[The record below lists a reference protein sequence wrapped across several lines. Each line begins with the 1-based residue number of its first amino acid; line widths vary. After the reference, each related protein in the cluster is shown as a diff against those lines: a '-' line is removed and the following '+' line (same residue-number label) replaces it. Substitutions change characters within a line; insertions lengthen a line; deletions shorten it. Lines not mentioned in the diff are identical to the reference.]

1 MNTVYCISN
10 QKNGTF
16 TFRTM
21 RRNAC
26 IVCQNIFV
34 SCFLFFFLSFVS
46 HFNSLVATWKKCQL
60 THKSDVCVFL
70 SCSVFCVLRS
80 FQYSTHFSCS
90 IIYDVIICHS
100 SIYNNL
106 TVYWFDL
113 FSTAS
118 ISNRMIWPRQHRFF
132 SSKNEHNRPNRH
144 NTHNKNVLCVVLFS
158 VFLNNNFR
166 SERERKVSSKWNKRR
181 KTTI

>member
-1 MNTVYCISN
+1 MKTVYCISN

-70 SCSVFCVLRS
+70 SCSVFCVLRP

-132 SSKNEHNRPNRH
+132 QVKMSTTDPIDIIHTIKM
-144 NTHNKNVLCVVLFS
+144 CYALFFIFC
-158 VFLNNNFR
+158 FL
-166 SERERKVSSKWNKRR
+166 E
-181 KTTI
+181 